1 MNMSTEK
8 LRTNRNFWKYF
19 FLQFL
24 TLDIYEAVMM
34 SNISKEVNLVAKDGK
49 RTMDYMKIFLTSII
63 ALLMLAMI
71 LKACFYKEAEIN
83 VVENACAGVTKESH
97 DAAINTMKMC
107 QINVIGE

>member
-1 MNMSTEK
+1 MNMSTKK

-49 RTMDYMKIFLTSII
+49 RTMDYMKI
-63 ALLMLAMI
+63 
-71 LKACFYKEAEIN
+71 LKVLQVKLKKNF
-83 VVENACAGVTKESH
+83 
-97 DAAINTMKMC
+97 
-107 QINVIGE
+107 